1 MKSKFSKKLELVTNA
16 AIILAVAVLGYFLF
30 QKYFSA
36 EGAPPVRPEIVRGT
50 KISLAGIN
58 WAQNR
63 RTLLLVLQKNCP
75 GCSNSMPFYK
85 TLVEKSKGKEI
96 QLVAVLPDSREE
108 GIQYL
113 KENGVEIRE
122 IRQVRR
128 DELNE
133 VSVTPTLILIDERG
147 EVLISWTGKLPSEK
161 EKEVTDNL

>member
-1 MKSKFSKKLELVTNA
+1 
-16 AIILAVAVLGYFLF
+16 
-30 QKYFSA
+30 
-36 EGAPPVRPEIVRGT
+36 
-50 KISLAGIN
+50 
-58 WAQNR
+58 
-63 RTLLLVLQKNCP
+63 
-75 GCSNSMPFYK
+75 
-85 TLVEKSKGKEI
+85 
-96 QLVAVLPDSREE
+96 
-108 GIQYL
+108 L